1 MVLTHKHFEIVK
13 LQATFKPVFDGLKRS
28 YLKQVSYISFPGKY
42 KERER
47 DAHIIGLCIA
57 YPTFKVFSLG

>member
-1 MVLTHKHFEIVK
+1 MVLTPKHFEIVK
-13 LQATFKPVFDGLKRS
+13 LQATFKPVFDGLKSS

-47 DAHIIGLCIA
+47 DAHVIELCIV
-57 YPTFKVFSLG
+57 YPTLKAF